1 MVIVMKLLNL
11 TLSDVLSQN
20 ATQFPKDAAYIF
32 EGKLY
37 TWRQIDRIT
46 DHMAIVMLEDGVRK
60 GTHVG
65 LWGVNSVALVCTLYA
80 AMKIGAVPTI
90 LNYSYKAIEV
100 QSLVS
105 YADVEFLYYGE
116 STGSLSYPN
125 ILAQMQKKR
134 PY

>member
-60 GTHVG
+60 GT
-65 LWGVNSVALVCTLYA
+65 L
-80 AMKIGAVPTI
+80 
-90 LNYSYKAIEV
+90 
-100 QSLVS
+100 SL
-105 YADVEFLYYGE
+105 
-116 STGSLSYPN
+116 
-125 ILAQMQKKR
+125 IHI
-134 PY
+134 